1 MWLPITWEFHFSDMK
16 VSDKHVYLYLYLTNN
31 YVFCAQDKITFF
43 WSITPLQNIGETCQV
58 CSKKVQSFS
67 HTIQCRNCL
76 VKYHSKCVNVN
87 KTEVLCELWYCR
99 YCSQAI
105 FPYNHFDDDDF
116 HSAVIEGMLDCSFR
130 LHEINNKIFTPFEIN
145 DSFDTPF
152 VDIDPDCQYYTNCHH
167 SGNLNCDYYFEDK
180 FRCKLHKIQESQ
192 LSQFHLNI
200 KK

>member
-1 MWLPITWEFHFSDMK
+1 MGNFIFQIWKYLINMLTFTCILLIT
-16 VSDKHVYLYLYLTNN
+16 
-31 YVFCAQDKITFF
+31 VFLCAQAKITFS

-87 KTEVLCELWYCR
+87 KTEVLYELWYCR

-105 FPYNHFDDDDF
+105 FPYNHFDDDDGF
-116 HSAVIEGMLDCSFR
+116 HSAVIECMLDCSFR
-130 LHEINNKIFTPFEIN
+130 LHEINNKVLTPFEIN

-152 VDIDPDCQYYTNCHH
+152 VDIEPDYQYYTNFHH
-167 SGNLNCDYYFEDK
+167 NGNLNCDYYFDDK
-180 FRCKLHKIQESQ
+180 FRCKLHEIQESQ
-192 LSQFHLNI
+192 LSLFDLNI
-200 KK
+200 KKYF